1 MSLRGTAFFLLA
13 GLLLGGCES
22 CRDSGPPRMSEGSGS
37 GSGAEEL
44 IELEPNN
51 DAAQATRLL
60 VGKRTSGALDA
71 AAADIDYFFIQSSEG
86 PPRSPSPSLR
96 RPSPRSSRR
105 RRDGPA
111 PRPAFGLYWPPAR
124 PRSSAP
130 SPAQPTPTSRCRL
143 PPPLGRSPTNSR
155 LRRPLPPAPAISRPP
170 STAMRPSPSCSVSPP
185 APPAACRPPATP
197 TVSCSP

>member
-60 VGKRTSGALDA
+60 VGKRTSGAIDA
-71 AAADIDYFFIQSSEG
+71 VAADIDYFFIQSSEG
-86 PPRSPSPSLR
+86 PATLTVTV
-96 RPSPRSSRR
+96 
-105 RRDGPA
+105 
-111 PRPAFGLYWPPAR
+111 
-124 PRSSAP
+124 SAP
-130 SPAQPTPTSRCRL
+130 TIAEIFTAEAGRPGTATGIRFVLAPGAAKLIGPFAHLANHYAIVPRQLGDKVDWKTHRIRNRL
-143 PPPLGRSPTNSR
+143 IL
-155 LRRPLPPAPAISRPP
+155 
-170 STAMRPSPSCSVSPP
+170 
-185 APPAACRPPATP
+185 
-197 TVSCSP
+197 